1 MLCTRQRAGFVKLFR
16 KKKERKEGG
25 KRKIL
30 ASDIVDDNGLK
41 ETLSCDSY
49 CLVILA
55 KFKIYCMDR
64 ILLKPVRCLIL
75 LSLLF

>member
-1 MLCTRQRAGFVKLFR
+1 MLCTRQREGFVILLR

-30 ASDIVDDNGLK
+30 GSDMVDDRVLK
-41 ETLSCDSY
+41 EEILSCDSY

-55 KFKIYCMDR
+55 KLKMHFVDR
-64 ILLKPVRCLIL
+64 ILLKPNFCCCC
-75 LSLLF
+75 SG